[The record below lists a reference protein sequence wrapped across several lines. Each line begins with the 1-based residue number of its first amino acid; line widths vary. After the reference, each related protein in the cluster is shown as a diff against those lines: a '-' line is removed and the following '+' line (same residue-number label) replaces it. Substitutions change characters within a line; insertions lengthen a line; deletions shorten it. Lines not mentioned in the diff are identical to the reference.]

1 MPEWLVDIPA
11 GFWAVL
17 SELAPYLLFGFLM
30 AGVLS
35 VFVSPG
41 ERRRFPVTGSTLRRF
56 GKQLK
61 SWVIVL

>member
-17 SELAPYLLFGFLM
+17 SEMAPYLLFGFLM

-35 VFVSPG
+35 VFVSPA
-41 ERRRFPVTGSTLRRF
+41 ERRRFQATGSTLRRF
-56 GKQLK
+56 VKQLK
-61 SWVIVL
+61 GWVIV